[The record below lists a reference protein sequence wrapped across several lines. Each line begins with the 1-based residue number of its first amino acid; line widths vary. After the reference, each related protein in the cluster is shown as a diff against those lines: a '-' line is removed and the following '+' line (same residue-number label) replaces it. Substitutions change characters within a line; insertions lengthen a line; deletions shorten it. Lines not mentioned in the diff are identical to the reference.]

1 MEPNCTKKG
10 YVLFYLSIDKNRNM
24 LNNVQSQED
33 IFKFKLRRL
42 NMNYSKAL
50 RVAPPRARIASCQGV
65 KGFYTC

>member
-42 NMNYSKAL
+42 KND
-50 RVAPPRARIASCQGV
+50 
-65 KGFYTC
+65 